1 MPDRGVSPPIKNIT
15 QLKLPMPQKI
25 TLSNGIPV
33 YVVNMGTQDI
43 FKIEVIF
50 EAGRPFEHKK
60 MVARATTSLL
70 KEGTR
75 SKSAAE
81 IAELLDFYGS
91 SLSLPVNL
99 DTSNVILFGL
109 NKHFDKM
116 ISLITE
122 LLMEPVFPQKEL
134 NSYLENSKQRL
145 LVDLAQV
152 DVVSYRAI
160 TEYIYGKEHPYGYN
174 SQPEL
179 YGQISRE
186 DLVKHWEKNFIAN
199 NCKIIISGK
208 ISDTMLKKLDQ
219 YLGKLPIKSQPKENF
234 PPIIQQTPKKVKI
247 NQVGAIQTSIR
258 IGRQLFNKHHPDFRG
273 LLFLNTVL
281 GGYFGSRLMTNVRED
296 KGYTYNIYST
306 IDALHRDGYF
316 YIGTE
321 VGTAFAEPALKE
333 IYKEIDLLSK
343 EKISEKELQMVKN
356 YMLGNLLTMLDGT
369 FNVSDVVKTIVM
381 EQLGFDSFEKLV
393 ESIHQ
398 TTPDQLQKLAQQ
410 YLRKEDMWEV
420 VVGA

>member
-1 MPDRGVSPPIKNIT
+1 MPNRGVSPPIKNIT
-15 QLKLPMPQKI
+15 QLKLPIPQEIK
-25 TLSNGIPV
+25 LSNGIPV
-33 YVVNMGTQDI
+33 FVVNMGTQEI

-50 EAGRPFEHKK
+50 NAGRPFEDKK
-60 MVARATTSLL
+60 MVARATTNLL

-99 DTSNVILFGL
+99 DTSNVVLYGL

-116 ISLITE
+116 ASLITE
-122 LLMEPVFPQKEL
+122 LLTEPTFAQKEL

-152 DVVSYRAI
+152 DVISYRAI

-179 YGQISRE
+179 YGEIERA
-186 DLVKHWEKNFIAN
+186 DLIKHWEKNFIAN
-199 NCKIIISGK
+199 NCKVIISGK
-208 ISDTMLKKLDQ
+208 ISDEMLKQLDH
-219 YLGKLPIKSQPKENF
+219 YLGKLPVKADPKENF
-234 PPIIQQTPKKVKI
+234 PKIIQEKPRQIHIKQK
-247 NQVGAIQTSIR
+247 GAVQTSIR

-281 GGYFGSRLMTNVRED
+281 GGYFGSRLMTNIRED

-316 YIGTE
+316 YVGTE
-321 VGTAFAEPALKE
+321 VGTEFAEAAIKE
-333 IYKEIDLLSK
+333 IYKEMNQLCE
-343 EKISEKELQMVKN
+343 EKIGVDELKMVKN

-369 FNVSDVVKTIVM
+369 FNVSDVVKTIVT
-381 EQLGFDSFEKLV
+381 EQLGFDSFENLV

-398 TTPDQLQKLAQQ
+398 TTPEQLQKLAQQ

-420 VVGA
+420 VVGD

>member
-1 MPDRGVSPPIKNIT
+1 MPNRGASPPIKDIT
-15 QLKLPMPQKI
+15 QLKLPMPQEI
-25 TLSNGIPV
+25 SLSNGIPV
-33 YVVNMGTQDI
+33 FVVNMGTQEI

-50 EAGRPFEHKK
+50 DAGRPFEHKK

-99 DTSNVILFGL
+99 DTSNMILYGL

-116 ISLITE
+116 LSLMTE
-122 LLMEPVFPQKEL
+122 LLTEPIFPQEEL

-152 DVVSYRAI
+152 DVISYRAI

-179 YGQISRE
+179 YQHIKRE
-186 DLVKHWEKNFIAN
+186 DLISHWERNFVAN
-199 NCKIIISGK
+199 NCKVIISGK
-208 ISDTMLKKLDQ
+208 INDDMLHQLDQ
-219 YLGKLPIKSQPKENF
+219 FLGKLPIKDQPKENF
-234 PPIIQQTPKKVKI
+234 PPIIKQTPRKVHIK
-247 NQVGAIQTSIR
+247 QEGAVQTSIR
-258 IGRQLFNKHHPDFRG
+258 IGRQLFSKHHPDFRG

-281 GGYFGSRLMTNVRED
+281 GGYFGSRLMTNIRED

-321 VGTAFAEPALKE
+321 VGTKFAEPALKE
-333 IYKEIDLLSK
+333 IYNELDLLCN
-343 EKISEKELQMVKN
+343 EKIGVDELQMVKN

-369 FNVSDVVKTIVM
+369 FNVSDVVKTIVT
-381 EQLGFDSFEKLV
+381 EQLGFDSFEVLV

-420 VVGA
+420 VVGE